1 MILRHNKRLH
11 SFASLTRSLLVT
23 VELQLEPIQAN
34 GNINY
39 REIPKVPKGTP
50 YVLLPGK
57 RPGAVQLQ
65 DEDGFIYCRGHA
77 SSDNSQTWTCKKRQ
91 TKWRCGA
98 IVKVIGD
105 LIVWQRREHNHT
117 TFD

>member
-1 MILRHNKRLH
+1 MILQHLK
-11 SFASLTRSLLVT
+11 TRSLRSLADLLV
-23 VELQLEPIQAN
+23 VAVEPIQAN
-34 GNINY
+34 GFVNY
-39 REIPKVPKGTP
+39 REIPKIPKGTP

-65 DEDGFIYCRGHA
+65 DELGFVYCRGLA
-77 SSDNSQTWTCKKRQ
+77 TKDNGQNWTCIKRQ

-98 IVKVIGD
+98 VCRTMGD